1 MAQLDPD
8 DIIRVIDEESEDECT
23 AEITRLKR
31 KRKGFRAA
39 FTEILNIIDRLIT
52 ASRGADNRINKSE
65 DNKVSLL
72 RAFEKLEKRYEKLQ
86 RLNRRIFSINLVEA
100 DDAGYQEAIDTA
112 LNSYTLRIDD
122 LGALRI
128 AMLPNPNQQGA
139 VGAHVQGHN
148 LRPVEALKPSFS
160 LSFDNSPTELST
172 WLSQFRSY
180 YEASRLH
187 TLTGESKKR

>member
-1 MAQLDPD
+1 MAQPDPD

-52 ASRGADNRINKSE
+52 ASTGADKRVNKSE

-86 RLNRRIFSINLVEA
+86 TLNTRILSINFDELLE
-100 DDAGYQEAIDTA
+100 AGYQESA
-112 LNSYTLRIDD
+112 LNAYTLRIDNLQYCQIEIERPGD
-122 LGALRI
+122 
-128 AMLPNPNQQGA
+128 Q
-139 VGAHVQGHN
+139 VHVFYCH
-148 LRPVEALKPSFS
+148 F
-160 LSFDNSPTELST
+160 
-172 WLSQFRSY
+172 
-180 YEASRLH
+180 
-187 TLTGESKKR
+187 

>member
-1 MAQLDPD
+1 MAQPDPD

-52 ASRGADNRINKSE
+52 ASRGADNRVNKSE

-86 RLNRRIFSINLVEA
+86 RLNSGFLA
-100 DDAGYQEAIDTA
+100 
-112 LNSYTLRIDD
+112 
-122 LGALRI
+122 
-128 AMLPNPNQQGA
+128 
-139 VGAHVQGHN
+139 
-148 LRPVEALKPSFS
+148 
-160 LSFDNSPTELST
+160 ST
-172 WLSQFRSY
+172 
-180 YEASRLH
+180 
-187 TLTGESKKR
+187 